1 MYHKNSETLRC
12 SQHFFGGRQKC
23 KILLTE
29 DAAGAIKAHVGADYH
44 QLGRG
49 FTTWDDL
56 LLQFTVTT
64 NFNVDTAVEPGCHYT
79 TKSHTPALNCLL
91 RHSFP
96 KNCSSICA
104 ITLGL
109 CHTKVDQPQA
119 DRKVKIN
126 PCKSGEEPPRS
137 RTFQPVSV

>member
-56 LLQFTVTT
+56 LLQFT
-64 NFNVDTAVEPGCHYT
+64 AT
-79 TKSHTPALNCLL
+79 TKLTQSMQ
-91 RHSFP
+91 
-96 KNCSSICA
+96 
-104 ITLGL
+104 TL
-109 CHTKVDQPQA
+109 Q
-119 DRKVKIN
+119 
-126 PCKSGEEPPRS
+126 
-137 RTFQPVSV
+137 

>member
-29 DAAGAIKAHVGADYH
+29 DAAGAIKAHVGADYQ

-64 NFNVDTAVEPGCHYT
+64 NFNVDTAVEPEVAIIRLN
-79 TKSHTPALNCLL
+79 HTLL
-91 RHSFP
+91 PLTACYGIQFP
-96 KNCSSICA
+96 K
-104 ITLGL
+104 T
-109 CHTKVDQPQA
+109 VPQSA
-119 DRKVKIN
+119 QSHYACVTQRLTNLRQTEK
-126 PCKSGEEPPRS
+126 
-137 RTFQPVSV
+137 